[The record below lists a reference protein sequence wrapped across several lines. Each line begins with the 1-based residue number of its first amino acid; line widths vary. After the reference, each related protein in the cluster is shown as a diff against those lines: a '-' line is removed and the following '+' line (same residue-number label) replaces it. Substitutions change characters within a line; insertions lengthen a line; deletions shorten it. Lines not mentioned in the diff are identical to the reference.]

1 MVRILQKRGVAKG
14 VKPDIYK
21 KKDSSC
27 RLRIRLAAQ
36 DLQKDWRDVA
46 RNNRIPYSTAYRKP
60 RGGSRNIKLRDED
73 IDFILG
79 KLEVNPY
86 LTLKEMCVC
95 LLSEK
100 KVKVRVLRPFKE
112 NWKGACTRSKGFICR
127 PSP

>member
-60 RGGSRNIKLRDED
+60 RGGSRNIKLCDED

-79 KLEVNPY
+79 KLEG
-86 LTLKEMCVC
+86 KS
-95 LLSEK
+95 LLDTQGNVGMLARIK
-100 KVKVRVLRPFKE
+100 GKLR
-112 NWKGACTRSKGFICR
+112 
-127 PSP
+127 